1 MDGLSRL
8 GFEAAVEDGEVGSEV
23 GYRFPVGVFVV
34 DGQTTSHVQVAQ
46 DDSALA
52 EPGADRVDPFAQVL
66 EHFHASDL
74 RSDVKVQTDDFQMAQ
89 SLQRGD
95 HAVDLGVRDAEFVI
109 GFAGRYVPVRHRV
122 DVGIDA
128 QRDASSASH
137 SLRDGVDRFHF
148 GGRFA
153 VEREDI
159 LSERVFDFAVGFPD
173 AGEND
178 PFGRKARL
186 DRRADLVPTDAVGS
200 ESRLSYR
207 FDDAGIEV
215 GLQRVMYPIAVAR
228 SFAHGRRERTAQQIH
243 VVEVERRGQLL
254 QSSDIFAC
262 SHIQNSPS
270 LRHCSVRFLCSVSIS
285 MARLRWL
292 AP

>member
-1 MDGLSRL
+1 MFRWRRTIPRSRN
-8 GFEAAVEDGEVGSEV
+8 
-23 GYRFPVGVFVV
+23 
-34 DGQTTSHVQVAQ
+34 
-46 DDSALA
+46 
-52 EPGADRVDPFAQVL
+52 PGADRVDPFAQVL

-122 DVGIDA
+122 DVWIDA

-173 AGEND
+173 AGENR
-178 PFGRKARL
+178 PLGRKARL
-186 DRRADLVPTDAVGS
+186 DRRADLVPADAVGS

-215 GLQRVMYPIAVAR
+215 GLPARNVSDSRSAKLRSRPSRAYCAADPCRRSRTAWATPAVVRYICVLPYSEQSVVKALQRPFFVLRVDQYGQAAVAGLRRR
-228 SFAHGRRERTAQQIH
+228 S
-243 VVEVERRGQLL
+243 
-254 QSSDIFAC
+254 S
-262 SHIQNSPS
+262 
-270 LRHCSVRFLCSVSIS
+270 
-285 MARLRWL
+285 
-292 AP
+292 

>member
-1 MDGLSRL
+1 M
-8 GFEAAVEDGEVGSEV
+8 
-23 GYRFPVGVFVV
+23 
-34 DGQTTSHVQVAQ
+34 AQ

-95 HAVDLGVRDAEFVI
+95 HAVDFGVRDAEFVI

-122 DVGIDA
+122 
-128 QRDASSASH
+128 
-137 SLRDGVDRFHF
+137 VDRFHF

-186 DRRADLVPTDAVGS
+186 DRRADLVPADAVGS

-270 LRHCSVRFLCSVSIS
+270 LRHCNVRFLCSVSIS